1 MNIIASE
8 EIFFRSP
15 FPEDVYCYSPALCKL
30 SSGRLVASF
39 DLGGPG
45 TGKLPEKCS
54 KPSCDGAS
62 GNVCKVYL
70 SDDNGK
76 SWHHAA
82 DFPMLH
88 ARPFEAG
95 GRVYM
100 ICHAGDLQIAVS
112 DDNGEHWSD
121 LFMLDDTAVWHQAP
135 CAVDHRHGNVYLVME
150 RTIEGAT
157 WPGVAPVLMRGSCT
171 ADLTKKENW
180 TFSNPLYFKDL
191 AGPLPAYNGV
201 PFYRTG
207 KQTPDGPQHRYCG
220 DPGVLESHVLRIYD
234 TAHNLYDP
242 EDRTVMVLMRCHT
255 GLSNIACLAKG
266 VELPDGSLKL
276 QPVITPGGAPLAYVS
291 MPGGHMKFHIVYD
304 DRTRMYFLVSSQST
318 DSMTRPDLLSQERYG
333 LPDNERHR
341 LALYFSTNL
350 FDWCFAGMV
359 AVGKTPRCSRHY
371 ASMVIDGED
380 LLILS
385 RSGDENARSA
395 HNGNLLTFHR
405 VPDFRSLI
413 Y

>member
-8 EIFFRSP
+8 SIFYRSP
-15 FPEDVYCYSPALCKL
+15 YPESVYCYSPALCRL
-30 SSGRLVASF
+30 ASGRLVASF
-39 DLGGPG
+39 DFGGPG
-45 TGKLPEKCS
+45 TAQLGTVLS
-54 KPSCDGAS
+54 GSSCDGAS
-62 GNVCKVYL
+62 GNVCKVFY
-70 SDDNGK
+70 SDDHGS

-82 DFPMLH
+82 DLPMLH

-95 GRVYM
+95 GKVY
-100 ICHAGDLQIAVS
+100 IIGHGGDLKIAVS
-112 DDNGEHWSD
+112 DDQGEHWSEAVVLED
-121 LFMLDDTAVWHQAP
+121 RHVWHQAP
-135 CAVDHRHGNVYLVME
+135 CAVDFRHGNIYLVME
-150 RTIEGAT
+150 QVVPGLT
-157 WPGVAPVLMRGSCT
+157 WPGVAPVLMRGCCT

-220 DPGVLESHVLRIYD
+220 DPGVLETHVMRIYD
-234 TAHNLYDP
+234 SRHMLYDP
-242 EDRTVMVLMRCHT
+242 ADRTVMLVMRCHS
-255 GLSNIACLAKG
+255 GLTNIACLAKG
-266 VELPDGSLKL
+266 VEMPDGSLDL
-276 QPVITPGGAPLAYVS
+276 QQVKTPGGAPLVYIS

-304 DRTRMYFLVSSQST
+304 EKTRLYFMVSSQSV

-341 LALYFSTNL
+341 LALYFSSNL

-359 AVGKTPRCSRHY
+359 AIGKTPRCSRHY
-371 ASMVIDGED
+371 ASMVIDGDE

-385 RSGDENARSA
+385 RSGDEQARSA
-395 HNGNLLTFHR
+395 HNGNILTLHR
-405 VPDFRSLI
+405 VADFRSLI